1 MFENIPNTASSFKAF
16 DGSLIVD
23 WMLQKCGFGQLRI
36 HTCPITGLTLIDNE
50 QVSRERVIQIMEQ
63 LVKTAVLTD
72 NQEIKIKKIR
82 ITTEQASAV
91 YDKAIEN
98 YLEHTFLELKRAV
111 KTKDK
116 KYYDL
121 VFAIRSGIIQSA
133 LPDIFDGAQMGY
145 LMTLRCK
152 NPFGDDF
159 SDDVVDY
166 QNLIKVS
173 WKIRENG
180 GISYLPLVRA
190 ILTSYHVENKQDDFM
205 G

>member
-1 MFENIPNTASSFKAF
+1 MFENIPNAASSFKAY

-23 WMLQKCGFGQLRI
+23 WVLQNCGFGQLRI

-82 ITTEQASAV
+82 ITAEEASAV

-98 YLEHTFLELKRAV
+98 YPEHTFLELERAV

-121 VFAIRSGIIQSA
+121 VFNIKPGIIQSA
-133 LPDIFDGAQMGY
+133 LPDIFDSTQMGY
-145 LMTLRCK
+145 LLTLRCN

-159 SDDVVDY
+159 SDDVVNY
-166 QNLIKVS
+166 QNLINIG
-173 WKIRENG
+173 WKIRKNG

-190 ILTSYHVENKQDDFM
+190 ILTSYHVENKQDHFM